1 MNLIKKN
8 ISIILI
14 GLIFSIL
21 FSAYSI
27 NKFDIYEIST
37 DDKQYHSM
45 IKSVNA
51 NHWIK
56 AKKIKDQLSQGK
68 NYFETGEIYD
78 RNYLPSK
85 IFLLYSYL
93 SGDDLIESQKKNKIV
108 TDNKKIL
115 FLIFQS
121 VLYSLSLF
129 FFSLRLLNLIKPIQV
144 FCVISFLS
152 LEPTLLQWHSSFSS
166 ESIFMSLQLLFF
178 AMLLTKNLN
187 NRDIIV
193 GGFILGLMFLQRS
206 ATIYYIFPIL
216 IFLHFSI
223 KDQKLRKISFF
234 LASYLVVILFVGI
247 HNLKRSGVFY
257 VAPTDQ
263 KLAIKI
269 YMMPKVMS
277 LKENIPTHVAKEK
290 IDKEIDTFKVNK
302 NFKLDNEEELI
313 EYYKMIQSY
322 SYKYIF
328 QNPIETTRF
337 IFKKSLH
344 TAVLDPVH
352 VIYFHKFEYKGKNRY
367 LNSPEH
373 QFWIPI
379 RIVYTLTIYFI
390 VLIGFFALLKKDKKI
405 FFLSLISAIYFFFI
419 LSWLGNPRYFTPC
432 LIYLSLFFG
441 FGLDKLIEILRY
453 KKA

>member
-1 MNLIKKN
+1 MKSIKKN
-8 ISIILI
+8 ILVILI

-45 IKSVNA
+45 IKGVNA

-93 SGDDLIESQKKNKIV
+93 SGDDLVESQKKNKIV
-108 TDNKKIL
+108 TDNKKVL

-121 VLYSLSLF
+121 VLYYLSLF

-152 LEPTLLQWHSSFSS
+152 LEPTLLQWHSSFWS

-187 NRDIIV
+187 NRDLII
-193 GGFILGLMFLQRS
+193 GGLILGLMFLQRS

-216 IFLHFSI
+216 IFLYFSI

-234 LASYLVVILFVGI
+234 LTSYLIVILFVGI

-257 VAPTDQ
+257 LAPTDQ

-277 LKENIPTHVAKEK
+277 LKENISTTVAKEK
-290 IDKEIDTFKVNK
+290 IDKEINNFQEKK
-302 NFKLDNEEELI
+302 NFKLDNEDELI
-313 EYYKMIQSY
+313 KYYKMIQSY

-328 QNPIETTRF
+328 QNPIETTKF

-379 RIVYTLTIYFI
+379 RIVYSLTIYFI

-405 FFLSLISAIYFFFI
+405 FFLTFISTIYFFFI

-441 FGLDKLIEILRY
+441 FGLDKLIEILRF

>member
-1 MNLIKKN
+1 MKSIKKN
-8 ISIILI
+8 ILVILI

-45 IKSVNA
+45 IKGVNA

-93 SGDDLIESQKKNKIV
+93 SGDDLVESQKKNKIV
-108 TDNKKIL
+108 TDNKKVL

-121 VLYSLSLF
+121 VLYYLSLF

-152 LEPTLLQWHSSFSS
+152 LEPTLLQWHSSFWS

-187 NRDIIV
+187 NRDLII
-193 GGFILGLMFLQRS
+193 GGLILGLMFLQRS

-216 IFLHFSI
+216 IFLYFSI

-234 LASYLVVILFVGI
+234 LTSYLIVILFVGI

-257 VAPTDQ
+257 LAPTDQ

-277 LKENIPTHVAKEK
+277 LKENISTPVAKEK
-290 IDKEIDTFKVNK
+290 IDKEINNFQEKK
-302 NFKLDNEEELI
+302 NFKLDNEDELI
-313 EYYKMIQSY
+313 KYYKMIQSY

-328 QNPIETTRF
+328 QNPIETTKF

-379 RIVYTLTIYFI
+379 RIVYSLTIYFI

-405 FFLSLISAIYFFFI
+405 FFLTFISTIYFFFI

-441 FGLDKLIEILRY
+441 FGLDKLIEILRF

>member
-1 MNLIKKN
+1 M
-8 ISIILI
+8 
-14 GLIFSIL
+14 
-21 FSAYSI
+21 
-27 NKFDIYEIST
+27 
-37 DDKQYHSM
+37 
-45 IKSVNA
+45 V
-51 NHWIK
+51 
-56 AKKIKDQLSQGK
+56 
-68 NYFETGEIYD
+68 
-78 RNYLPSK
+78 
-85 IFLLYSYL
+85 
-93 SGDDLIESQKKNKIV
+93 
-108 TDNKKIL
+108 L

-121 VLYSLSLF
+121 VLYYLSLF

-152 LEPTLLQWHSSFSS
+152 LEPTLLQWHLSFWS

-187 NRDIIV
+187 NRDLII
-193 GGFILGLMFLQRS
+193 GGLILGLMFLQRS

-216 IFLHFSI
+216 IFLYFSI

-234 LASYLVVILFVGI
+234 LTSYLIVILFVGI

-257 VAPTDQ
+257 LAPTDQ

-277 LKENIPTHVAKEK
+277 LKENISTPVAKEK
-290 IDKEIDTFKVNK
+290 IDKEINNFQEKK
-302 NFKLDNEEELI
+302 NFKLDNEDELI
-313 EYYKMIQSY
+313 KYYKMIQSY

-328 QNPIETTRF
+328 QNPIETTKF

-379 RIVYTLTIYFI
+379 RIVYSLTIYFI

-405 FFLSLISAIYFFFI
+405 FFLTFISTIYFFFI

-441 FGLDKLIEILRY
+441 FGLDKLIEILRF

>member
-1 MNLIKKN
+1 MKSIKKN
-8 ISIILI
+8 ILVILI

-45 IKSVNA
+45 IKGVNA

-93 SGDDLIESQKKNKIV
+93 SGDDLVESQKKNKIV
-108 TDNKKIL
+108 TDNKKVL

-121 VLYSLSLF
+121 VLYYLSLF

-152 LEPTLLQWHSSFSS
+152 LEPTLLQWHSSFWS

-187 NRDIIV
+187 NRDLIIE
-193 GGFILGLMFLQRS
+193 GLILGLMFLQRS

-216 IFLHFSI
+216 IFLYFSI

-234 LASYLVVILFVGI
+234 LTSYLIVILFVGI

-257 VAPTDQ
+257 LAPTDQ

-277 LKENIPTHVAKEK
+277 LKENISTPVAKEK
-290 IDKEIDTFKVNK
+290 IDKEINNFQEKK
-302 NFKLDNEEELI
+302 NFKLDNEDELI
-313 EYYKMIQSY
+313 KYYKMIQSY

-328 QNPIETTRF
+328 QNPIETTKF

-379 RIVYTLTIYFI
+379 RIVYSLTIYFI

-405 FFLSLISAIYFFFI
+405 FFLTFISTIYFFFI

-441 FGLDKLIEILRY
+441 FGLDKLIEILRF